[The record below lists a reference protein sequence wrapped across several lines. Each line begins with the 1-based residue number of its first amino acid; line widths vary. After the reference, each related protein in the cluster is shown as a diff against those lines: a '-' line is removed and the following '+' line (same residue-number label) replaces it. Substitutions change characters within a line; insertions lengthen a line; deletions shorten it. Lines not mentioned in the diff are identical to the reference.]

1 MRSYTIALLM
11 SLSALFQS
19 GCATKI
25 IAIYDAGTLRET
37 DNVSLF
43 NGYGESVR
51 GVRDD
56 IGRFCTLQ
64 RDEAGLVYRERD
76 YSGREILRK
85 ILPIRYRGNGY
96 GQPAVSPDWRNV
108 IYLDEIDKRLKK
120 MTLDDL
126 TVEVVAERLTYDDR
140 VFGALFWVS
149 NEEVFLEIEPSYD
162 LEDKR
167 QPLSEAVKINVMT
180 RESKRVVLP
189 DWLRMWEEGISPLRN
204 RCAFTD
210 NKDYIYILN
219 LSDLVI
225 ERKVKTRMT
234 PGCPIW
240 SYDGTHIVYLGIGEN
255 SLNVYDL
262 KSGDDRMVKQIHPA
276 FGDLGARA
284 MGGSFMVYY
293 FGENGD
299 PYRKYIRV
307 LDLKDGRERTV
318 CEPSYEN
325 IRLIDGG
332 RKILVYV
339 GVH

>member
-1 MRSYTIALLM
+1 MRNHTVVLLL
-11 SLSALFQS
+11 SLIALFQS

-37 DNVSLF
+37 GNVSLY

-76 YSGREILRK
+76 YRGREILRK
-85 ILPIRYRGNGY
+85 ILPIRYRGDGY
-96 GQPAVSPDWRNV
+96 DQPAVSPDWSAV
-108 IYLDEIDKRLKK
+108 IYLDKVDKRLRK
-120 MTLDDL
+120 MSLDDL
-126 TVEVVAERLTYDDR
+126 TVEVVTVRLTNDDSS
-140 VFGALFWVS
+140 VGSMFWLS
-149 NEEVFLEIEPSYD
+149 ADEVFLEIEPCRD
-162 LEDKR
+162 LHGHR
-167 QPLSEAVKINVMT
+167 QNSEAIKINVRT
-180 RESKRVVLP
+180 HESKRVVLP
-189 DWLRMWEEGISPLRN
+189 DWLKMWEEGISPLRD

-210 NKDYIYILN
+210 KSANIYILS
-219 LSDLVI
+219 LTDMFI
-225 ERKVKTRMT
+225 ERKIKTRMT

-240 SYDGTHIVYLGIGEN
+240 SHDGSQLFYTGIGDN
-255 SLNVYDL
+255 SLNVLDL
-262 KSGDDRMVKQIHPA
+262 KSGVEQMVKQIHPA

-284 MGGSFMVYY
+284 MGESFIVYY
-293 FGENGD
+293 FGEKGD

-307 LDLKDGRERTV
+307 LNLMDGSDRTL

-332 RKILVYV
+332 RKILAQV
-339 GVH
+339 GVY